1 MDAWNPYGG
10 KEVYVSSGTPSDY
23 NVEEF
28 FQIAQSEFGLSADV
42 VEMIRTAVS
51 YTGIEKL
58 IVRFVPL
65 VYKPLIRPVVK
76 SWHRCSRLSLNQKA
90 RGVIDVLPFGY
101 LANHQSAWSS
111 GLSTEQVLVFLNQII
126 ITPDMLDQ
134 GVSARECTTLPLGD
148 DAPGSDMYH
157 PILNMDNAGRGGLR
171 YAYCRRTVF

>member
-51 YTGIEKL
+51 YTSIENL

-65 VYKPLIRPVVK
+65 VYKTVDPAGREVLASGVVVYP
-76 SWHRCSRLSLNQKA
+76 LNQKA

-148 DAPGSDMYH
+148 YPEHG
-157 PILNMDNAGRGGLR
+157 
-171 YAYCRRTVF
+171 